1 MVNMKVTN
9 KDTKVKDINSLPEKL
24 MLYIFSYLNHH
35 DKNNCAL
42 VSRQWRNLAQN
53 PKLWKALKLRPE
65 FKDAIHVKNMEYF
78 TYLLGHRFNQ
88 TLEYIELPVEFITS
102 NIIHELANKC
112 TNLKYITMDFAAAM
126 QLQDFNDLNNFPCN
140 LKSMTICLSEVIF
153 LEGFM
158 RRIYSFLS
166 SLEILSLIGTLEN
179 SNDPDETYETINI
192 SKIKAYTPNLRVIN
206 LYGITFIED
215 NHIESVAGSCI
226 HLECVSLYYSSRFKG
241 YSLKTLMGR
250 CKKIKSLLLPN
261 TGLENE
267 AIKQVEW
274 DQTNLEELDLSSTD
288 LDEATLLYLLSN
300 APNLTY
306 LNVAYC
312 DGFTDKVF
320 ETLIKNKK
328 FSNLKVLNLSHTV
341 NLNFELVFEFLKN
354 YGEQLVG
361 FSYCG
366 NTKVTEHFWLN
377 SIKFL
382 TNLKIC
388 AMGANL
394 GWFRKIACRIH
405 VDQIMNSFAIY
416 CPYLER
422 LEFQWDPETIRYGDN
437 CRKFIDH
444 TRLKC
449 TRLRSLVLSD
459 GEFYELVKSNFE
471 RAGRH
476 KTVRTTTSYKTTLN
490 SLLRFNPQ
498 LLFN

>member
-1 MVNMKVTN
+1 MKITN
-9 KDTKVKDINSLPEKL
+9 KSDTLKDINSLPEKL

-35 DKNNCAL
+35 EKNNCAL
-42 VSRQWRNLAQN
+42 VCRNWRNLAHN

-65 FKDAIHVKNMEYF
+65 FKDAIHVRNVEYF

-102 NIIHELANKC
+102 HIFHELANKC
-112 TNLKYITMDFAAAM
+112 TNLKYITLDFAAAM

-140 LKSMTICLSEVIF
+140 LRSMTICLSEVIF

-166 SLEILSLIGTLEN
+166 SLEILSLIGTLET
-179 SNDPDETYETINI
+179 SSDPDETYETINI
-192 SKIKAYTPNLRVIN
+192 SKIKAYTPNLKVLN
-206 LYGITFIED
+206 LYGITFIDD
-215 NHIESVAGSCI
+215 NHIESVASGCI

-241 YSLKTLMGR
+241 YSLKALLSR
-250 CKKIKSLLLPN
+250 CKKIRSLLLPN

-267 AIKQVEW
+267 AVSQVEW

-288 LDEATLLYLLSN
+288 LDEQTLLNLLN
-300 APNLTY
+300 TVPNLSY
-306 LNVAYC
+306 LSVAHC
-312 DGFTDKVF
+312 DGFTDHVF
-320 ETLIKNKK
+320 QTLIKNKK
-328 FSNLKVLNLSHTV
+328 FTNLKALDLSFTV
-341 NLNFELVFEFLKN
+341 NLNVDLVFEFLKN
-354 YGEQLVG
+354 YGNQLHG

-366 NTKVTEHFWLN
+366 STKVTEHFWLN
-377 SIKFL
+377 SIKSL
-382 TNLKIC
+382 TNLRVCI
-388 AMGANL
+388 MGTNL
-394 GWFRKIACRIH
+394 GWFRKIATRIH
-405 VDQIMNSFAIY
+405 VDQIMNSFALY
-416 CPYLER
+416 CPWLER

-449 TRLRSLVLSD
+449 NRLKSLVLSD

-476 KTVRTTTSYKTTLN
+476 KTVRTTTSYKTTLS
-490 SLLRFNPQ
+490 SLLKFKSQ